1 MKPILILAGIAA
13 LAYSAAAFAAG
24 PYDGNWTGEAD
35 APVTGGS
42 RGGGAACTGVVTVTI
57 KDNKVQGQI
66 QYGHITAGF
75 GGTISPDGSFTGRA
89 GPNPTTGKFSGSSY
103 SGTYTA
109 NGNCQNY
116 RMSMK
121 RS

>member
-1 MKPILILAGIAA
+1 MKRILILASIAVLYVA
-13 LAYSAAAFAAG
+13 PAFAAG
-24 PYDGNWTGEAD
+24 PYDGSWTGEAD
-35 APVTGGS
+35 ALVTGGS
-42 RGGGAACTGVVTVTI
+42 RGGGAACTGVVTATI

-66 QYGHITAGF
+66 QYGHVTSGF

-89 GPNPTTGKFSGSSY
+89 GPNPTTGKFSGNSY
-103 SGTYTA
+103 AGTYTA

-116 RMSMK
+116 RMSLK